1 MIERSRLRRLPLALI
16 AFGLRLIE
24 STLSIGTSLIVRPS
38 ITYPARMSA
47 ASAHV
52 RPTIGIAGGIGSGKS
67 TVARTLARLGCE
79 VCISDDAARAVLD
92 APEVRSA
99 ILARVGAHV
108 AAPDG
113 SIDRAALGRAIF
125 ADATLRS
132 DVERIMHPRI
142 EARRRAQFAAAP
154 LSTRAFIVD
163 APLLFEVGLERECDA
178 VIFVDAPREHRLA
191 RVRATRG
198 WDDAELARREASQ
211 MPLDEKRRR
220 SSDVV
225 ENSGDP
231 ALLEAIVARTLDAI
245 IARTQ
250 APRPSGAAPA

>member
-1 MIERSRLRRLPLALI
+1 
-16 AFGLRLIE
+16 
-24 STLSIGTSLIVRPS
+24 
-38 ITYPARMSA
+38 MSA

-67 TVARTLARLGCE
+67 TVARALARLGCE

-99 ILARVGAHV
+99 ILARAGAHV

-125 ADATLRS
+125 ADATLRA

-154 LSTRAFIVD
+154 VSTRAFIID

-191 RVRATRG
+191 RVRATRC

-245 IARTQ
+245 IARAQ
-250 APRPSGAAPA
+250 ASHPSGTAPA

>member
-1 MIERSRLRRLPLALI
+1 M
-16 AFGLRLIE
+16 
-24 STLSIGTSLIVRPS
+24 TSHDPR
-38 ITYPARMSA
+38 
-47 ASAHV
+47 H

-67 TVARTLARLGCE
+67 SVARILARLGCE

-92 APEVRSA
+92 APDVRAA
-99 ILARVGAHV
+99 IIARVGAHI
-108 AAPDG
+108 ASPDG

-125 ADATLRS
+125 ADAALRA
-132 DVERIMHPRI
+132 DIERIMHPRI

-154 LSTRAFIVD
+154 VSTRAFIID

-178 VIFVDAPREHRLA
+178 VIFVDTPRAERLA

-211 MPLDEKRRR
+211 IPLDEKRGRAT
-220 SSDVV
+220 DVV

-231 ALLEAIVARTLDAI
+231 AALEAAVARALDAI
-245 IARTQ
+245 IARVRARST
-250 APRPSGAAPA
+250 

>member
-1 MIERSRLRRLPLALI
+1 MADP
-16 AFGLRLIE
+16 
-24 STLSIGTSLIVRPS
+24 
-38 ITYPARMSA
+38 
-47 ASAHV
+47 
-52 RPTIGIAGGIGSGKS
+52 
-67 TVARTLARLGCE
+67 VARVADGVAFPSGGDGR
-79 VCISDDAARAVLD
+79 
-92 APEVRSA
+92 RSTSA
-99 ILARVGAHV
+99 T
-108 AAPDG
+108 
-113 SIDRAALGRAIF
+113 GRAIF
-125 ADATLRS
+125 ADATLRA

-154 LSTRAFIVD
+154 LSTRAFIID

-231 ALLEAIVARTLDAI
+231 ALLEAAVARTLDAI

-250 APRPSGAAPA
+250 ASRPSGTAPA